1 MRSPSPYK
9 GWGLCRFFSALYI
22 IKRDWAATSWP
33 VETHPPGCT
42 WRKHTG
48 PMMSEDGWS
57 KRVRSYSVRHGRIV
71 RFFYPSQ
78 RLRRD
83 RANFSLTFFFCLLFP
98 LSWTGSH
105 SRGTHTEKQQLCCN
119 SYLPVLLT
127 SAKKK
132 KPKKNTDREKDDDGD
147 VFFFSVI
154 NNLGYG
160 WRDEWRILLCRH
172 FFFCSSFHSRLHYK
186 NWAEVASLSNCVKK
200 QKRMGKGGLNK
211 KNDNKHSC
219 RPKVSRRHYSWL
231 KTR

>member
-83 RANFSLTFFFCLLFP
+83 RANFSLTFFFAFFFLFHGRDLTREEHTQKNNNFAAIVTYQYFSP
-98 LSWTGSH
+98 RRRKKSRKKIRTGKK
-105 SRGTHTEKQQLCCN
+105 TTTE
-119 SYLPVLLT
+119 T
-127 SAKKK
+127 
-132 KPKKNTDREKDDDGD
+132 
-147 VFFFSVI
+147 FFFSVI

-172 FFFCSSFHSRLHYK
+172 FFFCSLFHSRLHYK

-219 RPKVSRRHYSWL
+219 RPKVSRRQYSWL